1 MRRQKSNAHAMPQ
14 ASLLNLAVTRINR
27 LPASMR
33 RPLISSIFGFA
44 VRFAGTGGVRFER
57 LDELR
62 AVLHL
67 RNRRKV
73 RNHIG
78 GIHAAAMALLAE
90 SATGAVFG
98 LNLPAGK
105 LPLLKS
111 MQVDYLRRASGDLR
125 AEAYIDEPQR
135 LAMQRDERGDAEVTV
150 RVTDASGEEPIR
162 CRMVWAWVPEKR
174 G

>member
-1 MRRQKSNAHAMPQ
+1 MAQP
-14 ASLLNLAVTRINR
+14 SLLNVAVTRINH
-27 LPASMR
+27 LPAPLR

-57 LDELR
+57 LDEMR

-98 LNLPAGK
+98 INLPAGK
-105 LPLLKS
+105 LPLLKN
-111 MQVDYLRRASGDLR
+111 MHIDYLRRANGDLR
-125 AEAYIDEPQR
+125 AEATLEMGQR
-135 LAMQRDERGDAEVTV
+135 LLMQNEERGEVTVAV
-150 RVTDASGEEPIR
+150 RVTDSQGEEPIQ
-162 CRMVWAWVPEKR
+162 CQMTWAWIPEKSKMD
-174 G
+174 

>member
-1 MRRQKSNAHAMPQ
+1 MAQP
-14 ASLLNLAVTRINR
+14 SLLNVAVTRINH
-27 LPASMR
+27 LPAPLR

-57 LDELR
+57 LDEMR

-98 LNLPAGK
+98 INLPAGK
-105 LPLLKS
+105 LPLLKN
-111 MQVDYLRRASGDLR
+111 MHIDYLRRANGDLR
-125 AEAYIDEPQR
+125 AEATLEMGQR
-135 LAMQRDERGDAEVTV
+135 LLMQNEERGEVTVAV
-150 RVTDASGEEPIR
+150 RVTDSQGEEPIQ
-162 CRMVWAWVPEKR
+162 CQMTWAWIPEKSKKD
-174 G
+174 

>member
-1 MRRQKSNAHAMPQ
+1 MAKP
-14 ASLLNLAVTRINR
+14 SLLNVAVTRINH
-27 LPASMR
+27 LPAPLR

-57 LDELR
+57 LDEIR
-62 AVLHL
+62 AILHL

-105 LPLLKS
+105 LPLLKG
-111 MQVDYLRRASGDLR
+111 MHIDYLRRANGDLR
-125 AEAYIDEPQR
+125 AEASLEPAQR
-135 LAMQRDERGDAEVTV
+135 ELMQNEERGDVTVAV
-150 RVTDASGEEPIR
+150 RVTDANGEEPIS
-162 CRMVWAWVPEKR
+162 CRMTWAWIPEKPK

>member
-1 MRRQKSNAHAMPQ
+1 MAQ
-14 ASLLNLAVTRINR
+14 ASLLNLAVTRINH
-27 LPASMR
+27 LPAALR
-33 RPLISSIFGFA
+33 RPLITSIFGFA

-62 AVLHL
+62 SVLHL

-111 MQVDYLRRASGDLR
+111 MHVDYLRRTNGDLR
-125 AEAYIDEPQR
+125 AEASLEDAQR
-135 LAMQRDERGDAEVTV
+135 LLMQNEERGEVTVAV
-150 RVTDASGEEPIR
+150 RVTDASGEEPIA
-162 CRMVWAWVPEKR
+162 CRMIWAWIPEKR
-174 G
+174 

>member
-1 MRRQKSNAHAMPQ
+1 MPQ
-14 ASLLNLAVTRINR
+14 ASLLNVAVTRINH
-27 LPASMR
+27 LPAALR
-33 RPLISSIFGFA
+33 RPLITSIFGFA

-57 LDELR
+57 LDQMR
-62 AVLHL
+62 AILHL

-105 LPLLKS
+105 LPLLKTLH
-111 MQVDYLRRASGDLR
+111 VDYLRRAQGDLR
-125 AEAYIDEPQR
+125 AEAYLDEPQR
-135 LAMQRDERGDAEVTV
+135 LAMQRDDRGDVTVQV
-150 RVTDASGEEPIR
+150 RVTDAQGEEPIR
-162 CRMVWAWVPEKR
+162 CQMVWAWIPEKKTD
-174 G
+174 

>member
-1 MRRQKSNAHAMPQ
+1 MAAPN
-14 ASLLNLAVTRINR
+14 LLNLAVSRINR
-27 LPASMR
+27 LPAPLR
-33 RPLISSIFGFA
+33 RPLISTLFGFA

-62 AVLHL
+62 AILHL
-67 RNRRKV
+67 RNRRRV

-98 LNLPAGK
+98 LNLPGGK
-105 LPLLKS
+105 LPLLKT
-111 MQVDYLRRASGDLR
+111 MHVDYLRRAQGDLR

-135 LAMQRDERGDAEVTV
+135 EAMRREARGEALVHV
-150 RVTDASGEEPIR
+150 RVTDAAGEEPIR
-162 CRMVWAWVPEKR
+162 CEMVWAWVPEKKH

>member
-1 MRRQKSNAHAMPQ
+1 MAQ
-14 ASLLNLAVTRINR
+14 ASLLNLAVTRINH
-27 LPASMR
+27 LPRPLR
-33 RPLISSIFGFA
+33 RPLITSIFGFA

-57 LDELR
+57 LDELC
-62 AVLHL
+62 AVLHM

-105 LPLLKS
+105 LPLLKT
-111 MQVDYLRRASGDLR
+111 MHIDYLRRAQGDLR
-125 AEAYIDEPQR
+125 AEATLEVAQR
-135 LAMQRDERGDAEVTV
+135 VLMQNEERGDVTVAV
-150 RVTDASGEEPIR
+150 RVTDSNGDEPIS
-162 CRMVWAWVPEKR
+162 CRMVWAWIPEKTKE
-174 G
+174 

>member
-1 MRRQKSNAHAMPQ
+1 MAQP
-14 ASLLNLAVTRINR
+14 SLLNLAVTRINH
-27 LPASMR
+27 LPKSLR
-33 RPLISSIFGFA
+33 RPLITSIFGFA

-57 LDELR
+57 LDEIR
-62 AVLHL
+62 AVLHM

-105 LPLLKS
+105 LPLLKT
-111 MQVDYLRRASGDLR
+111 MHVDYLRRANGDLR
-125 AEAYIDEPQR
+125 AEATLEIEQR
-135 LAMQRDERGDAEVTV
+135 LLMQNEERGEVTV
-150 RVTDASGEEPIR
+150 AVKVTDANGEEPIA
-162 CRMVWAWVPEKR
+162 CRMTWAWIPEKPKT
-174 G
+174 